1 MIKMKIPFRMKSE
14 ECTTVASNVAVG
26 SKILESCGCKSKD
39 VKKLCRAAKDSAK
52 DFDKAFSKARK
63 EYEKMKKCVE
73 AMLAKSDSME
83 ETIKDGEDEY
93 KVDAFIE
100 IIQTALENVG
110 LVFQYENSLRSK

>member
-1 MIKMKIPFRMKSE
+1 MKIPFRMKSE
-14 ECTTVASNVAVG
+14 ECTTVASRVAIG

-83 ETIKDGEDEY
+83 KTIKDGEDEY
-93 KVDAFIE
+93 EVGALIK
-100 IIQTALENVG
+100 IIQTALENVES
-110 LVFQYENSLRSK
+110 VFQHERELKSKE

>member
-1 MIKMKIPFRMKSE
+1 MKIPFRMKSE

-63 EYEKMKKCVE
+63 EYEKMEKCVK
-73 AMLAKSDSME
+73 AMLEKSEFMK

-93 KVDAFIE
+93 KVDVFIE
-100 IIQTALENVG
+100 AIKEALENVKS
-110 LVFQYENSLRSK
+110 VFQRERELKSKE